1 MHEIVRRMDVDF
13 ILRSDSVDL
22 ASLDWICGSQFMS
35 TALAQA
41 DWQPE
46 DLVVD
51 LGSHVG
57 SFALPLVRRYGCRAL
72 LCEPDEAS
80 LRLSC
85 ATAMLNRLDARIDA
99 LLCAVGGHDGRLRLY
114 ESDQNWGHTTIA
126 GGGPWNQL
134 TGASTEIDALSL
146 ASVFERAG
154 PARRTFV
161 KVNIEGAEFDMF
173 EQADLPTLARADT
186 YVGEIHYDLGRPD
199 FTQAGQRLAQA
210 GFEVVLHPMGDLRAI
225 LVAQRR

>member
-1 MHEIVRRMDVDF
+1 M
-13 ILRSDSVDL
+13 
-22 ASLDWICGSQFMS
+22 
-35 TALAQA
+35 
-41 DWQPE
+41 
-46 DLVVD
+46 
-51 LGSHVG
+51 
-57 SFALPLVRRYGCRAL
+57 RRYGCRAL

-146 ASVFERAG
+146 ASVFQRAG